1 MAGALTAGLDIARVR
16 DDSAFAVLEA
26 WRTKQ
31 VLIHLAAWKP
41 TREDCADVL
50 LPVVDWLDRN
60 QGPAEAHVAIDG
72 RKRTGEA
79 VVDGAVSG
87 ALGQRADVYAL
98 LPSHSDAPHLQRP
111 DGWIYVGKDPL
122 VRGLRDGLERGDL
135 LVAPDLP
142 LADAFRRELGR
153 MVRIP
158 TRRAMGTTWSHPDQ
172 RKGSHDDMTM
182 AAAYAYWLA
191 YTITAHG
198 QAVRPLCRAHGGTE

>member
-1 MAGALTAGLDIARVR
+1 MADIDLGSVAVQLTRPLHISPWSEADRARQAVR
-16 DDSAFAVLEA
+16 DYANL
-26 WRTKQ
+26 T
-31 VLIHLAAWKP
+31 LLNGLAA
-41 TREDCADVL
+41 L
-50 LPVVDWLDRN
+50 DWPGDPLTSQD
-60 QGPAEAHVAIDG
+60 
-72 RKRTGEA
+72 
-79 VVDGAVSG
+79 
-87 ALGQRADVYAL
+87 
-98 LPSHSDAPHLQRP
+98 DAPHLQRP